1 MVHKGGNGGMQEAPS
16 KEESPSALPLEDST
30 GVVLTSDIPF
40 SPILHHL
47 HLLGC
52 TIEKAMGLGVEV
64 RCLPNNV

>member
-1 MVHKGGNGGMQEAPS
+1 MVRKGGNGGMHGAPS

-40 SPILHHL
+40 SPVLHHL
-47 HLLGC
+47 GG
-52 TIEKAMGLGVEV
+52 TVGKALGLGDEV